1 MKNITADQ
9 YCHLLKVENRA
20 ECEMGWRIEDGGIF
34 LSATR
39 HALEMLSTDEL
50 DAVTLGMGTRVLTVP
65 LLAFP
70 CSIGELHDFLL
81 KLGEPGIDADDYA
94 KAFRQN
100 GRFTYTDDLPDGTH
114 IPLSMWI
121 QALAERAAVRRGIEP
136 WSDDG
141 WEFLNRWSRL
151 VQDQS
156 GTLPLRLLSSELL
169 AQPPLDL
176 LRDDYV
182 VRKDEGLRW
191 LAEHAQ
197 EFAEPVAQVAAPA
210 GEAVTI
216 AGPGKMGNTTKGRR
230 THPLGAE
237 IEAARRE
244 ATNPDDFHSV
254 FAVLQRWAE
263 ARRAPFIG
271 FAEGEGCKYEKA
283 AGTVAFFKS
292 SALRKRMNRA
302 ANAR

>member
-1 MKNITADQ
+1 MKNITADK
-9 YCHLLKVENRA
+9 YCHLMKVENRA
-20 ECEMGWRIEDGGIF
+20 ECGMGWRIEDGGIF
-34 LSATR
+34 LNATR
-39 HALEMLSTDEL
+39 HGLEMLSTDEL

-100 GRFTYTDDLPDGTH
+100 GRFTYTDDLPDGAH

-141 WEFLNRWSRL
+141 WEFLNRLSRL

-182 VRKDEGLRW
+182 VRKNEGLRW

-197 EFAEPVAQVAAPA
+197 EFAEPVAQ
-210 GEAVTI
+210 
-216 AGPGKMGNTTKGRR
+216 
-230 THPLGAE
+230 AE
-237 IEAARRE
+237 EWKQASPERKHELAIEALERHRTQA
-244 ATNPDDFHSV
+244 
-254 FAVLQRWAE
+254 
-263 ARRAPFIG
+263 
-271 FAEGEGCKYEKA
+271 KA
-283 AGTVAFFKS
+283 AETFGITRQRLATVLRNGNATVAS
-292 SALRKRMNRA
+292 SFPESTWKPHET
-302 ANAR
+302 